1 MKNNSILTTPFSK
14 MYNLKA
20 LVKDAAKWIS
30 TNASLL
36 DASQDKYVSLIS
48 NVNPVVKTYIS
59 TCFNN
64 IKKEELLDTCYYIST
79 IMNKKIDVPEL
90 LTINEITVDGLQ
102 VDSIKNSEYKKPW
115 INISSML
122 SPPSKSRYADLS
134 ISASNELMA
143 SVVRAM
149 LCVSYND
156 SKEWLNPQSASFVV
170 EFYTMTMRTV
180 IDRLY
185 RLNFEETGVVKYAFA
200 YYYSSLLSDKKDKNG
215 APSLLH
221 KSHTVLRGMENSLDE
236 LAVNMQEIVGKEDM
250 AMVHVIEFIKTYG
263 PARTSTLTVEMIYK
277 ALSIVSHNS
286 VATWIAADYPPY
298 LVFLL
303 LLSMSGSKH
312 PIISNV
318 INNMFDKKYI
328 RTNVEQLVKYTPAY
342 TTVKR

>member
-1 MKNNSILTTPFSK
+1 MKNTSILTTPFSK
-14 MYNLKA
+14 MYNLRT
-20 LVKDAAKWIS
+20 LVKDAAKWIT

-36 DASQDKYVSLIS
+36 DASQDKYVSLIT

-59 TCFNN
+59 TCFLN
-64 IKKEELLDTCYYIST
+64 IKKEELLNSCYYVST

-90 LTINEITVDGLQ
+90 LTINDITVDGLL
-102 VDSIKNSEYKKPW
+102 VDSVKDNDYKKPW
-115 INISSML
+115 VNISSML
-122 SPPSKSRYADLS
+122 APPSQSRYADLS

-143 SVVRAM
+143 SIVRSM

-156 SKEWLNPQSASFVV
+156 SKEWLNPQSAAFIV

-185 RLNFEETGVVKYAFA
+185 RLNFEETGIVKYAFA
-200 YYYSSLLSDKKDKNG
+200 YYYSSLLSDKKDRNG

-221 KSHTVLRGMENSLDE
+221 KSNTVLRGMEDNLDD
-236 LAVNMQEIVGKEDM
+236 LANDMLEIIGKDTMNMT
-250 AMVHVIEFIKTYG
+250 HVIEFIKTYG

-298 LVFLL
+298 LVYLL

-328 RTNVEQLVKYTPAY
+328 RTNVDQLVKYTPAY
-342 TTVKR
+342 TTVNR